1 MSQSMIIYY
10 IPGSGALSEKCGE
23 SKLYPPTPLKKGRVI
38 LRMCLSKLVIQYVT
52 KYSDTSV
59 YQCNNFPLFKSQELW
74 NLAQRKSI

>member
-1 MSQSMIIYY
+1 MSQSVIIYY

-23 SKLYPPTPLKKGRVI
+23 SKLYPPLKKGGVI
-38 LRMCLSKLVIQYVT
+38 LRMCFSKLVIQYVA

-59 YQCNNFPLFKSQELW
+59 YQCNNFRLFKSQELW